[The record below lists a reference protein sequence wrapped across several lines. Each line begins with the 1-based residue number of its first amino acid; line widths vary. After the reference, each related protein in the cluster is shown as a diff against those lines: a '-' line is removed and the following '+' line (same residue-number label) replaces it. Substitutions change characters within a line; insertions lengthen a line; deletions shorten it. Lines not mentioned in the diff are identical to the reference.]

1 MQRSNLSQSTEHL
14 LQPLIFSSFREALHE
29 DIVTRDLFGLATVIV
44 FGTFDVGEDFEFFA
58 FEFGVVGF
66 VDGGLGVFFAGEL
79 DVGEATGEAIC
90 EAFELALLDFS
101 EFGVKFENFFLGDG
115 WG

>member
-14 LQPLIFSSFREALHE
+14 FQPRVFSSFGEALHE
-29 DIVTRDLFGLATVIV
+29 DVVTRDLFGLATIIV

-58 FEFGVVGF
+58 FEIGVVGF
-66 VDGGLGVFFAGEL
+66 KDGVLGVFFTGEL
-79 DVGEATGEAIC
+79 DVGEAAGETVC

-101 EFGVKFENFFLGDG
+101 EFGVKFENFFLCDVLG
-115 WG
+115 